1 MPGYE
6 IDQDDSGTSIFNTVY
21 STKLGMMIYNSKNG
35 VVAYGIKEMEGII
48 KNGNKI
54 KPNNLTEERGS
65 LFLSPK

>member
-1 MPGYE
+1 MG
-6 IDQDDSGTSIFNTVY
+6 I
-21 STKLGMMIYNSKNG
+21 MIYNSKNG